1 MGTAGGQNNI
11 RRVYPKGR
19 KELMWHVA
27 GSTSP
32 LGPNTNFNASS
43 ASAVD
48 GYQLFAQAQQGV
60 LIQNPMSCAELIYS
74 TTV

>member
-1 MGTAGGQNNI
+1 
-11 RRVYPKGR
+11 
-19 KELMWHVA
+19 MWHVA

-32 LGPNTNFNASS
+32 LGPNTSFSKGS

-60 LIQNPMSCAELIYS
+60 LIANPMSCAELIYS
-74 TTV
+74 SAV